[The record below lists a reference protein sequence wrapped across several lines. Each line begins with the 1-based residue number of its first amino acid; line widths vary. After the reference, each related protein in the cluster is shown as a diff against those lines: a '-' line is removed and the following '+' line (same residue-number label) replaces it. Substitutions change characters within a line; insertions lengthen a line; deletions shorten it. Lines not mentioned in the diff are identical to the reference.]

1 MILLVVEFFIDKH
14 RKKKTMINKN
24 LIGNYYPMYLGN
36 EGTDVSCYLYQVVSP
51 GLTEKLDPI
60 ISMQKVGEITK
71 KGDFQAKSNT
81 EMMSSDILAYLNG
94 KSRDGILDYFKE
106 LIDDENVIDYGESE
120 FPGFVMKDEDPSVQK
135 GLIVDIRDAI
145 RWKYYKFAPGSTV
158 DILWTPTQYA
168 VCEVVE
174 GSEKDS
180 IRLVPKALYDMRD
193 IARVNPIPCEFENYV
208 PQDFSGKYRV
218 SELNRTI
225 KKIEINSFNDHE

>member
-1 MILLVVEFFIDKH
+1 M
-14 RKKKTMINKN
+14 TNKN

-36 EGTDVSCYLYQVVSP
+36 EGTEVSCYLYRVISP
-51 GLTEKLDPI
+51 NLTENLDPV

-94 KSRDGILDYFKE
+94 KSRDGVLDYFKE
-106 LIDDENVIDYGESE
+106 LIGKDEVIDRGESE
-120 FPGFVMKDEDPSVQK
+120 FPGFVMKDEDPSTQK
-135 GLIVDIRDAI
+135 GLIVEMRDAL
-145 RWKYYKFAPGSTV
+145 RWKHYKFAPGSEV
-158 DILWTPTQYA
+158 DVLWNPTQFA
-168 VCEVVE
+168 MCKVEE

-193 IARVNPIPCEFENYV
+193 IAKVNPIPCDFEDYV

-225 KKIEINSFNDHE
+225 KKIETNSFNNHE